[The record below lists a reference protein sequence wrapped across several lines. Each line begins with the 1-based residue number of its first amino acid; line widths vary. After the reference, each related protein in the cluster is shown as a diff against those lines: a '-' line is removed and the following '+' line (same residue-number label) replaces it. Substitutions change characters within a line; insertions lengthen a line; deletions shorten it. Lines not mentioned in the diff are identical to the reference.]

1 MGFKQNKK
9 ALAALLIALIVIG
22 VIIVII
28 GVSLVAFFLIYS
40 SPGNQKTQTYTNTG
54 FTAVDVGSAFQVDIK
69 RGENFSVKITAGER
83 AFDRIVVSQSGE
95 TLKIEV
101 TPGMWMWG
109 TFDAKAEITLPALD
123 NLTLSGATGGKMDG
137 FTTDSQFIAKLSGA
151 SSLGLT
157 NSNFGDVNIELSG
170 ASSLTGQGTGGNL
183 TTQVSGASNLDLTNF
198 KVYNAN
204 LVVSGASHAVVY
216 PTGTLNADASGAS
229 SVQYI
234 GNPTLGTIN
243 TSGLSSVNKK

>member
-28 GVSLVAFFLIYS
+28 GVSLVAFFLIYA

-69 RGENFSVKITAGER
+69 RSDNFSVKITAGER
-83 AFDRIVVSQSGE
+83 AFERISVTQSGD

-123 NLTLSGATGGKMDG
+123 NLTLSGATRGTMDG
-137 FTTDSQFIAKLSGA
+137 FNDTSKFITKISGA
-151 SSLGLT
+151 SSLDLK
-157 NSNFGDVNIELSG
+157 NAILGDLDIELSG
-170 ASSLTGQGTGGNL
+170 ASSLAGQGTGGNL
-183 TTQVSGASNLDLTNF
+183 TAEVSGASSLDLTNLQ
-198 KVYNAN
+198 VYNAN
-204 LVVSGASHAVVY
+204 VVVTGASSAVVY

-243 TSGLSSVNKK
+243 TSGASSVNKK